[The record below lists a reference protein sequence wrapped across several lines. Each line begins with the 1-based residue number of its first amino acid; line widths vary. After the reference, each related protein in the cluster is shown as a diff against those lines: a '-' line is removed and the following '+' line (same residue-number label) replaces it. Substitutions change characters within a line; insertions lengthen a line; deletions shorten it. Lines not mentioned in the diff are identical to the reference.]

1 MKVLK
6 GMYYNCTMIDF
17 TVPGC
22 GQYQLK
28 HLVCDVNGTLALDG
42 ILMEG
47 VAPRIAAL
55 QDRLQVHLVTA
66 DTHGGQETID
76 RQLHLHAVR
85 LLPGN
90 EARQKAEFVRG
101 LGAEQVVAIGQ
112 GANDAEMLKES
123 AVGICV
129 LSREGS
135 STAAIAAARLVVPDI
150 FAALELLE
158 KPLRLIATLRT

>member
-1 MKVLK
+1 MKVIR
-6 GMYYNCTMIDF
+6 GMYYNCTMIKLI
-17 TVPGC
+17 VPGC
-22 GQYQLK
+22 GQYQLE

-42 ILMEG
+42 MLMEG
-47 VAPRIAAL
+47 VAHRLAGL
-55 QDRLQVHLVTA
+55 QEHLQIHLVTA

-76 RQLHLHAVR
+76 RQLNLRAVR

-90 EARQKAEFVRG
+90 EAHQKAEFVRS
-101 LGAEQVVAIGQ
+101 LGADHVAAIGQ

-135 STAAIAAARLVVPDI
+135 STAAMAAARLVVPDI
-150 FAALELLE
+150 FAALELFE
-158 KPLRLIATLRT
+158 KPLRLIATLRK